1 MNKDPTKFKNIRK
14 QINVMQNISHPN
26 IIKLYESVD
35 TLTKISLVTQYGGN
49 ESLLEYL
56 KRKYPLAIDD
66 IRSIAKQLLEA
77 IQYLHERN
85 IVHRDIK
92 LHNILMHDG
101 TLKLIDF
108 GFSTISIYVVMQL
121 IVTVNLMLSVGHL
134 TSWLL
139 NSLVKN
145 SISVNR
151 LIYGHLEL

>member
-1 MNKDPTKFKNIRK
+1 M
-14 QINVMQNISHPN
+14 
-26 IIKLYESVD
+26 
-35 TLTKISLVTQYGGN
+35 
-49 ESLLEYL
+49 
-56 KRKYPLAIDD
+56 
-66 IRSIAKQLLEA
+66 
-77 IQYLHERN
+77 
-85 IVHRDIK
+85 HRDIK